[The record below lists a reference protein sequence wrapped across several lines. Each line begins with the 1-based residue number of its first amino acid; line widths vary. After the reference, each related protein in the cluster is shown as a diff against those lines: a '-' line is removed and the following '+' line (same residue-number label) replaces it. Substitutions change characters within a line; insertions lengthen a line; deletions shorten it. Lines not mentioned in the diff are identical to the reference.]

1 MFERDYLMKMLA
13 DFVQAIVR
21 SMDTAA
27 KERNPYAAARSLE
40 TAIGNAVDMDASIF
54 LALSPESMPG
64 MLAISNI
71 DEAGTEYLVRSLAL
85 ASVYNREAG
94 ADELADFRMQQAK
107 AVAEAYGHDISDM
120 EFDSTTTIEA
130 AVSAM
135 SNHLES

>member
-1 MFERDYLMKMLA
+1 MKMLA

-27 KERNPYAAARSLE
+27 KERNPYVAARSLE

-71 DEAGTEYLVRSLAL
+71 DEAGTEYLARSLAL

-135 SNHLES
+135 SNHL

>member
-71 DEAGTEYLVRSLAL
+71 DEAGTEYLARSLAL